1 MVSAKSM
8 STSHSQKTERI
19 LVVDDNRVNRMTL
32 SKSLESLGY
41 QVEVAENGRQALD
54 MVGSDAFDLMLLDI
68 LMPEMDGFE
77 VLDNLQANGQLH
89 ELPVIVV
96 SALDD
101 MESVVRGIEMGAEDY
116 LPKPF
121 DATLLRARIGAS
133 LEKKRLRAAE
143 KAVVEREYRTA
154 KGIQLGMLPK
164 ALPSVSG
171 WEFGASIAAARQVGG
186 DFYDFIAIDDDRLGI
201 VVGDVSDKGI
211 PAALVMAMFVT
222 LLRSEARHESS
233 PAKLMHIVNERM
245 MESTPNAGFITLL
258 YGVLDARSGSFEY
271 ARAGHHLPLLINEIG
286 EVREPSSEIGQPVGI
301 FEEPLIDEQILEI
314 SNGTTVVLYTDGIPD
329 ATDIAGETFGD
340 ERFWERLSLDAG
352 NAPQE
357 ICDELVGD
365 LIEYQKPHGQFDD
378 MTILAFRPD
387 KVQPS

>member
-1 MVSAKSM
+1 M
-8 STSHSQKTERI
+8 STSQPQKTERI

-32 SKSLESLGY
+32 LSSLQSLGY
-41 QVEVAENGRQALD
+41 QVELAEDGRQALE
-54 MVGSDAFDLMLLDI
+54 MVGAKTFDLMLLDI

-96 SALDD
+96 SSVDD
-101 MESVVRGIEMGAEDY
+101 MDSIVRGIEMGAEDY

-121 DATLLRARIGAS
+121 NATLLRARIGAT
-133 LEKKRLRAAE
+133 LEKKRLRDSE

-164 ALPSVSG
+164 ELPTIPG
-171 WEFGASIAAARQVGG
+171 WAFGASISAARQVGG
-186 DFYDFIAIDDDRLGI
+186 DFYDFIDIGDGKLGI
-201 VVGDVSDKGI
+201 IVGDVSDKGV
-211 PAALVMAMFVT
+211 PSALVMAMFVT
-222 LLRSEARHESS
+222 LMRSEARHEPS
-233 PAKLMHIVNERM
+233 PTKLMRIVNQRM

-258 YGVLDARSGSFEY
+258 YGVLDIKSRSFEY

-286 EVREPSSEIGQPVGI
+286 EVREPNSEIGQPVGI

-329 ATDIAGETFGD
+329 ATDIEGKTFGD
-340 ERFWERLSLDAG
+340 DRFWERLSLDAG
-352 NAPQE
+352 HAPQE
-357 ICDELVGD
+357 ICDQLVDD
-365 LIEYQKPHGQFDD
+365 LIEFQKPHGQFDD

-387 KVQPS
+387 KAQPS

>member
-116 LPKPF
+116 PPKPF

-154 KGIQLGMLPK
+154 KGIQLGMLPE

-171 WEFGASIAAARQVGG
+171 WEFGAEHRSRKTSRRR
-186 DFYDFIAIDDDRLGI
+186 FLRLHCN
-201 VVGDVSDKGI
+201 
-211 PAALVMAMFVT
+211 
-222 LLRSEARHESS
+222 R
-233 PAKLMHIVNERM
+233 
-245 MESTPNAGFITLL
+245 
-258 YGVLDARSGSFEY
+258 
-271 ARAGHHLPLLINEIG
+271 
-286 EVREPSSEIGQPVGI
+286 
-301 FEEPLIDEQILEI
+301 
-314 SNGTTVVLYTDGIPD
+314 
-329 ATDIAGETFGD
+329 
-340 ERFWERLSLDAG
+340 
-352 NAPQE
+352 
-357 ICDELVGD
+357 
-365 LIEYQKPHGQFDD
+365 
-378 MTILAFRPD
+378 
-387 KVQPS
+387 